1 MIFFMR
7 YYERTEFDRRAIND
21 LATSL
26 EKTASD
32 LKDIGK
38 SMESNEMD
46 AIDPT
51 HSKSGM
57 DGYRD
62 FCKLVSA
69 IHEAFLISLGTRYAP
84 TVQETKKNYEKA
96 SKTADKV
103 HEKAET
109 AIKAARKK
117 KSS

>member
-1 MIFFMR
+1 MVR
-7 YYERTEFDRRAIND
+7 HNDRTEFDRRAIND

-38 SMESNEMD
+38 RMESNDLET
-46 AIDPT
+46 IDPT
-51 HSKSGM
+51 HRKSGM
-57 DGYRD
+57 DGYCD
-62 FCKLVSA
+62 FCKLVAA

-84 TVQETKKNYEKA
+84 AVQETKKTYEKA
-96 SKTADKV
+96 SKTADKI

-109 AIKAARKK
+109 VLKAVRKK

>member
-1 MIFFMR
+1 MARFNDR
-7 YYERTEFDRRAIND
+7 SEFDRRAIND

-38 SMESNEMD
+38 RMESNEMET
-46 AIDPT
+46 IDPT
-51 HSKSGM
+51 HRKSGM

-84 TVQETKKNYEKA
+84 AVQESKKNYEKA
-96 SKTADKV
+96 SKNADKV
-103 HEKAET
+103 LEKAET
-109 AIKAARKK
+109 VLKAVRKK

>member
-1 MIFFMR
+1 MARFND
-7 YYERTEFDRRAIND
+7 RTEFDRRAIND

-32 LKDIGK
+32 LKDIGNR
-38 SMESNEMD
+38 MESNEMN
-46 AIDPT
+46 AVDPT
-51 HSKSGM
+51 NAKSGM

-84 TVQETKKNYEKA
+84 TVQESKKNYEQA

-103 HEKAET
+103 HEKAENVLKT
-109 AIKAARKK
+109 ARKK